1 MLHLSSL
8 LWRLHLA
15 LHITPNKEVSAHSEP
30 LDIWDDVIDEVSINL
45 LNAGVSNSPKFDCC
59 NGLATFLCAA
69 YILKQPI
76 LLVGPNAKQIAE
88 ALSYVVDRGRYGILD
103 CSGDFEQ
110 GVVDKIGTRGEKIV
124 IVNNLITSSWVN
136 RIQDVFANDE
146 VLFIATHPYKED
158 LQVEPGSLFN
168 FMIPVLTE
176 FMVVD
181 LPSELSSVSNIA
193 DSLQNY
199 TPQTNRRAYRLN
211 SLQRFNVSP
220 LLRSRIGRVFE
231 IMNELDSID
240 KTTDLSNDSSDLKL
254 IQSIISTVSLAYI
267 SMSLGEL
274 EDEFEDTY
282 NTSID
287 YLKIKKHLGYILKN

>member
-1 MLHLSSL
+1 
-8 LWRLHLA
+8 
-15 LHITPNKEVSAHSEP
+15 
-30 LDIWDDVIDEVSINL
+30 
-45 LNAGVSNSPKFDCC
+45 
-59 NGLATFLCAA
+59 
-69 YILKQPI
+69 
-76 LLVGPNAKQIAE
+76 
-88 ALSYVVDRGRYGILD
+88 
-103 CSGDFEQ
+103 
-110 GVVDKIGTRGEKIV
+110 
-124 IVNNLITSSWVN
+124 
-136 RIQDVFANDE
+136 
-146 VLFIATHPYKED
+146 
-158 LQVEPGSLFN
+158 
-168 FMIPVLTE
+168 MIPVLTE

-181 LPSELSSVSNIA
+181 LPSKLCSVSNIA

-287 YLKIKKHLGYILKN
+287 YQKIKKHLGYILKN